1 MFRASVCAALLFLS
15 CEAALAKDLGVRG
28 ETFPVSE
35 PDLFD
40 QIAAKFAAL
49 QEAGEVDRINQRL
62 RDRAIAAA
70 ERPPRVDGIIRT
82 ESPRAFHY
90 DPTIV
95 LKEDIATPDGTVIAR
110 AGETFNPLDYTP
122 MQQRMIFFD
131 GDDPEQVAWAE
142 ARLSNADVLVSP
154 ILIGGPVLDITR
166 QWKRQ
171 VFFDQGGKLTG
182 QFGITQV
189 PAAIRRDGD
198 MLLIEEV
205 EP

>member
-122 MQQRMIFFD
+122 MQHRMIFFD

-198 MLLIEEV
+198 MLLVEEV